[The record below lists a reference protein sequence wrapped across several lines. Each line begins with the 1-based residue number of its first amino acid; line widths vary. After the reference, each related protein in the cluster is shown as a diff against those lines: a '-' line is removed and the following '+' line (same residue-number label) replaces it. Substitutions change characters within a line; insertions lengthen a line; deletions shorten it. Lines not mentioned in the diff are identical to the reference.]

1 MLERGCDGMEDI
13 ADSKSAALSCV
24 WVRIPPP
31 VPFLGSSM
39 AESAA
44 VNRVVVG
51 SNPTRGAK
59 ILPSLIGRAIDSGSI
74 RSSFESKGRSQ
85 NEMSS
90 NG

>member
-1 MLERGCDGMEDI
+1 MEDI

-51 SNPTRGAK
+51 SSPTRGAK
-59 ILPSLIGRAIDSGSI
+59 MSRRPTVRTRVFGARYRRSNRCGSAIGG
-74 RSSFESKGRSQ
+74 
-85 NEMSS
+85 
-90 NG
+90 